1 MKSQES
7 CVTNE
12 GKTTKKRGAC
22 QGDPISTYL
31 FLLALEIFLLSK
43 MNSKIKSLQIFNHCY
58 VFTDMMATK
67 PFFLED
73 VQSIEYHEFLVHSSC
88 SGLKQNLTKC

>member
-1 MKSQES
+1 
-7 CVTNE
+7 
-12 GKTTKKRGAC
+12 
-22 QGDPISTYL
+22 
-31 FLLALEIFLLSK
+31 